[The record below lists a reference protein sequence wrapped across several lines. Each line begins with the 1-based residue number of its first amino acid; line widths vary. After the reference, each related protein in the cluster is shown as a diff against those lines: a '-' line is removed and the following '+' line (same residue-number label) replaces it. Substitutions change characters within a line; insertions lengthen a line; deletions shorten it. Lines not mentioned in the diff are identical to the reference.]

1 MLNNMDKVKESRRR
15 RIAEEI
21 ADELNAQHLSRKEFA
36 QMMHRS
42 PSEVTKWLGGNHNF
56 TSDLLAE
63 ISETL
68 GTEISGCEFHT
79 PAAVCGYGAGSLN
92 EPASDSGMSIVLP
105 PDLSLALYRKAKS
118 EGMSA
123 RQYATNVLA
132 AALNRK
138 KMSVQD
144 FYGALGDGFPDA
156 SELAS
161 MRTSNKSIE
170 L

>member
-1 MLNNMDKVKESRRR
+1 MQNNMDKVKESRRR

-63 ISETL
+63 ISEVL
-68 GTEISGCEFHT
+68 DAEISGCELHA
-79 PAAVCGYGAGSLN
+79 PAAVCGYGTASLK
-92 EPASDSGMSIVLP
+92 EPALDFGISIVLP
-105 PDLSLALYRKAKS
+105 PDLSRALQLKAKS

-138 KMSVQD
+138 KMSAQD
-144 FYGALGDGFPDA
+144 FYGALEDGFPDA
-156 SELAS
+156 SELAT

>member
-1 MLNNMDKVKESRRR
+1 MQNNMDKVKESRRR

-68 GTEISGCEFHT
+68 GTEISGCEFHA
-79 PAAVCGYGAGSLN
+79 PAAVCGYSSLQ
-92 EPASDSGMSIVLP
+92 EPASDFGMSIVLP
-105 PDLSLALYRKAKS
+105 SDLSLALYRKAKS

-123 RQYATNVLA
+123 REYATTILV
-132 AALNRK
+132 AALSRK
-138 KMSVQD
+138 EMSAQD
-144 FYGALGDGFPDA
+144 FYGALGDEFPDA
-156 SELAS
+156 GELAR

>member
-1 MLNNMDKVKESRRR
+1 MPNNMDKVKESRRR

-21 ADELNAQHLSRKEFA
+21 ADELQAQNLSRKEFA

-68 GTEISGCEFHT
+68 GVEISGCEFHT
-79 PAAVCGYGAGSLN
+79 TAAVCGYGTGSLK
-92 EPASDSGMSIVLP
+92 EPASDVGISIVLP
-105 PDLSLALYRKAKS
+105 PDLSHALYSKAQS

-123 RQYATNVLA
+123 REYASKVLA
-132 AALNRK
+132 AALGEK
-138 KMSVQD
+138 EMSVQD
-144 FYGALGDGFPDA
+144 FYGVFGDEFPDA
-156 SELAS
+156 SELAT

>member
-1 MLNNMDKVKESRRR
+1 MPNNMDKVKKSRRR

-21 ADELNAQHLSRKEFA
+21 ADELQAQNLSRKEFA

-68 GTEISGCEFHT
+68 GVEISGCEFHT
-79 PAAVCGYGAGSLN
+79 PAPLCGYGSLK
-92 EPASDSGMSIVLP
+92 EPASDTGMSIVLP
-105 PDLSLALYRKAKS
+105 SDLLLTLYRKAKS

-123 RQYATNVLA
+123 REYASKVLA
-132 AALNRK
+132 AALGEK
-138 KMSVQD
+138 EMSAHD
-144 FYGALGDGFPDA
+144 FYGVFGDEFPDA
-156 SELAS
+156 AELAT